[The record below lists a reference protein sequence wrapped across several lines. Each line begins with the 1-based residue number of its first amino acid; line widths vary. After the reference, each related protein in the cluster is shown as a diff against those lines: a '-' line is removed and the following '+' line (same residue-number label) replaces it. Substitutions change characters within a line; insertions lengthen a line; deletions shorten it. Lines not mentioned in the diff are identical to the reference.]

1 LGGRSAAAVAT
12 PEDKQDNCN
21 LGVTWPD
28 VKILQFFI
36 NEFKAPEGPLSDEQL
51 RKTNEK
57 TNKQRLNK
65 IRYRHRKQLENEHL
79 KKTVVNLEKKLQML
93 KETARMR
100 LYIHGPNQWE
110 ELMKVEKKKRENAEE
125 EFELLQN
132 SIDAHDKLLQLYY
145 KSKNSLT
152 DDDGVYC

>member
-1 LGGRSAAAVAT
+1 M
-12 PEDKQDNCN
+12 
-21 LGVTWPD
+21 TWPD

-152 DDDGVYC
+152 DDDGVYCWDEQN

>member
-1 LGGRSAAAVAT
+1 M
-12 PEDKQDNCN
+12 
-21 LGVTWPD
+21 
-28 VKILQFFI
+28 
-36 NEFKAPEGPLSDEQL
+36 
-51 RKTNEK
+51 
-57 TNKQRLNK
+57 
-65 IRYRHRKQLENEHL
+65 